1 MLNDTYKN
9 LATIKI
15 VKICLSLICIRI
27 SDMIGDIEK
36 GKFIE
41 DRKVM
46 CYIACI
52 YQMSQIVRILL
63 NLLIFR
69 LKISVCFYI
78 YYTSVS
84 RPLTD
89 ISWVFLA
96 ICSQWYTYL

>member
-1 MLNDTYKN
+1 MIPIKTL
-9 LATIKI
+9 LLLKI

-63 NLLIFR
+63 NLIFR

-78 YYTSVS
+78 Y
-84 RPLTD
+84 
-89 ISWVFLA
+89 
-96 ICSQWYTYL
+96 

>member
-1 MLNDTYKN
+1 
-9 LATIKI
+9 
-15 VKICLSLICIRI
+15 
-27 SDMIGDIEK
+27 MIGDIEK

-52 YQMSQIVRILL
+52 YQMSQIVRFLL

-78 YYTSVS
+78 YLLAFLDRSSTFLWFSSLYVASGTQ
-84 RPLTD
+84 LH
-89 ISWVFLA
+89 ISIVRYQSAMLLKDKM
-96 ICSQWYTYL
+96 TLRN